1 MPIVLPAGKIMK
13 RFFAWAA
20 ILLPLAAA
28 AQAKEG
34 QVLRGLFCNTR
45 AQLEETLRIAGGSNE
60 LTAAVAIANRDK
72 VVCTLAD
79 SIGFMVIH
87 PVAIGTG
94 AVNGSQQILYEAT
107 LVGVLVGGNPRPV
120 EPPLQTFFVTMDPV
134 SVAAIVEGT

>member
-1 MPIVLPAGKIMK
+1 MK
-13 RFFAWAA
+13 SFFAFAA
-20 ILLPLAAA
+20 VLLPLATA

-45 AQLEETLRIAGGSNE
+45 MQLEDTLRIAVGANG
-60 LTAAVAIANRDK
+60 LTNAVAMANHSR
-72 VVCTLAD
+72 VVCTFAD

-94 AVNGSQQILYEAT
+94 VVNGSQQKLYEAT